1 VPAKAEISVVIAAW
15 PNYPKAWHQPAI
27 EARIARMQELVRAIR
42 DVRNRYLLDVKKML
56 DIKVRCSDAIASD
69 LKSLKP
75 FLAHLGGVGELE
87 CGPQV
92 TRPSQSASHVH
103 PDFEAYISLAGLID
117 VNAEIVRLEKM
128 MAEKQKQIQA
138 IESKL
143 SNESFVQRA
152 PVEVVAQQ
160 RETQADLVSQVKL
173 LAENMVSLKQGN

>member
-1 VPAKAEISVVIAAW
+1 
-15 PNYPKAWHQPAI
+15 
-27 EARIARMQELVRAIR
+27 M
-42 DVRNRYLLDVKKML
+42 
-56 DIKVRCSDAIASD
+56 RCSDAIASD

-87 CGPQV
+87 CGDLV

-117 VNAEIVRLEKM
+117 VNAEILRLEKM
-128 MAEKQKQIQA
+128 MVEKQKQIQS

-160 RETQADLVSQVKL
+160 RETQADLVSQIKL
-173 LAENMVSLKQGN
+173 IAENMVSLKQGN

>member
-1 VPAKAEISVVIAAW
+1 
-15 PNYPKAWHQPAI
+15 
-27 EARIARMQELVRAIR
+27 
-42 DVRNRYLLDVKKML
+42 
-56 DIKVRCSDAIASD
+56 
-69 LKSLKP
+69 
-75 FLAHLGGVGELE
+75 
-87 CGPQV
+87 
-92 TRPSQSASHVH
+92 VH

-117 VNAEIVRLEKM
+117 VNAEIARLEKM

-173 LAENMVSLKQGN
+173 LAENMVSLKQGT